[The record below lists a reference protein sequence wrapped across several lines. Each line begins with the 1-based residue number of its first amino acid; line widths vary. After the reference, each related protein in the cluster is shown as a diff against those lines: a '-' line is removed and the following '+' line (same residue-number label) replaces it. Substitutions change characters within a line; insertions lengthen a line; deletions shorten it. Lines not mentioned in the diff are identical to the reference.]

1 LCAAAV
7 ADLAKRLNVDMPIT
21 STMCDVLSGQI
32 TAQQAVQKLM
42 GREPKPE
49 H

>member
-21 STMCDVLSGQI
+21 SSMCDVLSGQI
-32 TAQQAVQKLM
+32 TAHEAVQRLM
-42 GREPKPE
+42 GREPKTE